1 MAGTTVTTKAKKKML
16 QARAGIAPLSKIVG
30 MAFGTGGVNTS
41 DVIVP
46 HSPRS
51 ECSAQRGAEKGSGW
65 IRGSV

>member
-46 HSPRS
+46 HSPDQNAL
-51 ECSAQRGAEKGSGW
+51 AQLRC
-65 IRGSV
+65 

>member
-46 HSPRS
+46 HSPDQNALHS
-51 ECSAQRGAEKGSGW
+51 EVLRRKW
-65 IRGSV
+65 MDTR

>member
-41 DVIVP
+41 EDVYKRQGMRSP
-46 HSPRS
+46 HKVCCLR
-51 ECSAQRGAEKGSGW
+51 
-65 IRGSV
+65 